1 MHITDCWKGERCV
14 WQMKTRL
21 WDCLCVRVG
30 QRDTR
35 SQPLFPLSLTATNST
50 SFAGSLNT
58 PVSFRLL
65 PSQQYTGKWSLLI
78 WRDPFHWTFSNKF
91 HFLWIVLAHTLKQN
105 AKEKDGSKKEGW
117 KAEITP
123 ERDPF
128 WQRNETVSWLG
139 MQLEYGA
146 IHFSIEHGFL
156 ISFYVESR
164 NAIDVNESRN
174 FALSVTFASHF
185 NDFQCVVT
193 APKWNACWKLGTVL
207 SSTEV
212 FLRLDWQWW

>member
-78 WRDPFHWTFSNKF
+78 LARSLPLDIFKQIPFFVNCISSYFETKCQRKRRVKERRLKSRNYARKRS
-91 HFLWIVLAHTLKQN
+91 VLA
-105 AKEKDGSKKEGW
+105 KK
-117 KAEITP
+117 
-123 ERDPF
+123 
-128 WQRNETVSWLG
+128 
-139 MQLEYGA
+139 
-146 IHFSIEHGFL
+146 
-156 ISFYVESR
+156 
-164 NAIDVNESRN
+164 
-174 FALSVTFASHF
+174 
-185 NDFQCVVT
+185 
-193 APKWNACWKLGTVL
+193 
-207 SSTEV
+207 
-212 FLRLDWQWW
+212 